1 MGSPGATE
9 VYSTIFIQF
18 KCFGKLML
26 EKYPSPSLWRVIP
39 SAQGPAGENGI
50 CNSSMDE
57 TQDKHQDMVMEL
69 STNEVRCQPT

>member
-1 MGSPGATE
+1 
-9 VYSTIFIQF
+9 
-18 KCFGKLML
+18 ML